1 MLSGII
7 LLLVMIGCSQQA
19 SISPILILAA
29 ENDFGTYTGEIL
41 KAEGFNEFI
50 IASLNSEKISNSFLS
65 GFDFIILSEPLT
77 DNSSL
82 TKIRK
87 YVKDGGNLIAFQP
100 SGTSCELFGIEKV
113 PGNISSSYI
122 SVDTSTLEGKSLRG
136 RKMQIH
142 VGAGKYSLKGAESI
156 AWFSGNSIADNE
168 YPAIVRSRS
177 GKGRTAAFLYDL
189 PRNIVYTRQGD
200 PGLAGIEKDDIPGL
214 RAMDLFTDGWVDTTA
229 NIINQADEQMTL
241 LSYCIEYMTSCRK
254 PLPRLWYFPDT
265 LKCLVTLTNDGEFK
279 GESDF
284 ETQFSDV
291 DSMGA
296 RMSLYV
302 LETDKVTK
310 RWTDRWTERG
320 FEISGHPD
328 DTREAAGPVWKNMEN
343 VLKNKIKDISSL
355 YGIRMSTVVNHWFV
369 WCGNDVSGGPEF
381 AAQAEI
387 EAGNGLEL
395 DINYAHY
402 DNNSSQGHFLGPGST
417 LQGNFTGSGL
427 PMRFALSTGKILNI
441 YQHLNNVYDQQYT
454 ENHDPEGFFN
464 CFKGLMD
471 RSLYDDVYSFISIK
485 SHNDEYYFSKVPLMK
500 MLAYANTERIPVWT
514 AAELLDFIKVRDEAR
529 FTGISWS
536 DNDLV
541 FNLNSSIRNTN
552 GLSFI
557 VPLRNGD
564 VEIKTITIDG
574 NTAPFIIRIVKGF
587 KYVLSTVE
595 PGTDHSILV
604 RYGK

>member
-1 MLSGII
+1 
-7 LLLVMIGCSQQA
+7 
-19 SISPILILAA
+19 
-29 ENDFGTYTGEIL
+29 
-41 KAEGFNEFI
+41 
-50 IASLNSEKISNSFLS
+50 
-65 GFDFIILSEPLT
+65 
-77 DNSSL
+77 
-82 TKIRK
+82 
-87 YVKDGGNLIAFQP
+87 
-100 SGTSCELFGIEKV
+100 
-113 PGNISSSYI
+113 
-122 SVDTSTLEGKSLRG
+122 
-136 RKMQIH
+136 
-142 VGAGKYSLKGAESI
+142 
-156 AWFSGNSIADNE
+156 
-168 YPAIVRSRS
+168 
-177 GKGRTAAFLYDL
+177 
-189 PRNIVYTRQGD
+189 
-200 PGLAGIEKDDIPGL
+200 
-214 RAMDLFTDGWVDTTA
+214 
-229 NIINQADEQMTL
+229 
-241 LSYCIEYMTSCRK
+241 
-254 PLPRLWYFPDT
+254 
-265 LKCLVTLTNDGEFK
+265 
-279 GESDF
+279 
-284 ETQFSDV
+284 
-291 DSMGA
+291 
-296 RMSLYV
+296 
-302 LETDKVTK
+302 
-310 RWTDRWTERG
+310 
-320 FEISGHPD
+320 
-328 DTREAAGPVWKNMEN
+328 MEN

-402 DNNSSQGHFLGPGST
+402 DNNSSQGHFLGPGGT

-587 KYVLSTVE
+587 KYALSTVE